1 MAKWAMVTGAS
12 SGIGEAFARALW
24 AQGHDLIL
32 VARRQERLE
41 ALAAALQG
49 QGGRQGQEIWVRPAD
64 LVQAGAI
71 EALAAEVEAR
81 GIALELLVNNAGLG
95 KHGAFVELKAEDD
108 EAMVQLNVVAA
119 TRTLRAFLPG
129 MMARKRGGVVNVASS
144 AGFQAIPDFAVYA
157 ATKAYLLSLSEAL
170 HLEAAPH
177 GVKVVA
183 LCPGP
188 VATEFVALA
197 EFKTQVVE
205 KAPMATPEAV
215 VAAALR
221 DLQAGRMVSLPGFM
235 TWVGARLAE
244 RSGRGLAAW
253 MAGKLFRSQ
262 AGR

>member
-1 MAKWAMVTGAS
+1 MASWAMVTGAS

-24 AQGHDLIL
+24 AQGHSLVL
-32 VARRQERLE
+32 VARRQDRLEGLAEALRAQASPAGQELWVRPTDLVAPGAVE
-41 ALAAALQG
+41 ALAS
-49 QGGRQGQEIWVRPAD
+49 
-64 LVQAGAI
+64 
-71 EALAAEVEAR
+71 EVEAR
-81 GIALELLVNNAGLG
+81 GVAVELLVNNAGLG
-95 KHGAFVELKAEDD
+95 KHGAFTELKGEDD
-108 EAMVQLNVVAA
+108 EAMLQLNVVAA
-119 TRTLRAFLPG
+119 TRVLRAFLPG
-129 MMARKRGGVVNVASS
+129 MIARKRGGVVNVASS

-177 GVKVVA
+177 GVRVVA

-221 DLQAGRMVSLPGFM
+221 DLKGGKMVSLPGFV

-262 AGR
+262 SRP